1 MGGNNAIRSI
11 VQNVVH
17 GVSQDV
23 VQGDSQGVV
32 RNKVILV
39 EFIKEKVRKQ

>member
-23 VQGDSQGVV
+23 VQCDAQGVV
-32 RNKVILV
+32 RNKVILE
-39 EFIKEKVRKQ
+39 EFIKGKVRKQ